1 MISRPR
7 SILVVEDETALRLSM
22 VRGLSK
28 LPGLRIRDT
37 GTVRE
42 GKEAVQGERPDLI
55 ISDLDLPD
63 GLGIE
68 LAAEVDRLGMQIPIV
83 FVSAYV
89 GKFRHRMPSRGDFE
103 VYEKPLALER
113 LRAVV
118 EEKLSLRV
126 DTGMSPF
133 GVADY
138 VQLAAMGRHSVLI
151 DVVSAVGRGEIL
163 IKRGEVWS
171 AKDRLGRGLEAFRRL
186 AFLGTAQVTC
196 RTLDPQKAPP
206 RDIEG
211 SAESVL
217 LDAARSHDEAG
228 RESSAGIDDGWSDVW
243 GDEPAQGRGANGRT
257 SSPPEAALPNRGPV
271 GRPPSIRP
279 IGLSPPVADR
289 FGDAF
294 DRGVDALLAKDY
306 STARAA
312 FVEANE
318 LAPNDRRVLANL
330 ARLREMGFS

>member
-1 MISRPR
+1 
-7 SILVVEDETALRLSM
+7 L
-22 VRGLSK
+22 
-28 LPGLRIRDT
+28 
-37 GTVRE
+37 RE
-42 GKEAVQGERPDLI
+42 GKEAVRGERPDLI

-68 LAAEVDRLGMQIPIV
+68 LATEVDRLGMQIPIV

-89 GKFRHRMPSRGDFE
+89 GKFRHRMPAQGDFE
-103 VYEKPLALER
+103 VYEKPLALEQ

-126 DTGMSPF
+126 DAGMSPF

-151 DVVSAVGRGEIL
+151 DVASAVGRGEIL

-196 RTLDPQKAPP
+196 RSFDPQKAPP

-217 LDAARSHDEAG
+217 LDAARNHDEAE

-243 GDEPAQGRGANGRT
+243 GEDRGTVR
-257 SSPPEAALPNRGPV
+257 PEATGNRAPSV
-271 GRPPSIRP
+271 RPPSIRP

-318 LAPNDRRVLANL
+318 IAPNDRRVLANL

>member
-1 MISRPR
+1 MSARPR

-42 GKEAVQGERPDLI
+42 GKEAVRGERPDLI

-68 LAAEVDRLGMQIPIV
+68 IATEVDRLGMQIPIV

-89 GKFRHRMPSRGDFE
+89 GKFRHRMPARGDYE

-118 EEKLSLRV
+118 EEKLSLRA
-126 DTGMSPF
+126 DAGNSPF

-163 IKRGEVWS
+163 IKRGQVWS
-171 AKDRLGRGLEAFRRL
+171 AQDRLGRGLEAFRRL

-196 RTLDPQKAPP
+196 RTLDPQTAPP

-217 LDAARSHDEAG
+217 LDAARKHDEAG
-228 RESSAGIDDGWSDVW
+228 RDSSAQIDDGWSDVW
-243 GDEPAQGRGANGRT
+243 TDEPRAARTTGRPSGGTAANR
-257 SSPPEAALPNRGPV
+257 SPTV
-271 GRPPSIRP
+271 RPPSIRP
-279 IGLSPPVADR
+279 IGLSPPVADS

-312 FVEANE
+312 FAEANE